1 MAPAL
6 GLGRYM
12 NALAPDM
19 QQLNNR
25 LVQTLVPSGLQ
36 SVEEIEAIV
45 HQATRAVHWPNWPP
59 KAKVGA
65 PGT

>member
-1 MAPAL
+1 
-6 GLGRYM
+6 
-12 NALAPDM
+12 M
-19 QQLNNR
+19 QQLNYR
-25 LVQTLVPSGLQ
+25 LVQSQVPSGLQ

-59 KAKVGA
+59 RNNGSV